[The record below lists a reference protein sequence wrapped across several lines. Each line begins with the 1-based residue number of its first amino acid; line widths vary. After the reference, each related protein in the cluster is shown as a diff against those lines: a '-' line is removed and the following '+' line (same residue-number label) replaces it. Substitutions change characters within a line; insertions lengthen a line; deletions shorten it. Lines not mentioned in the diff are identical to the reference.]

1 MTLDPS
7 ECFYSPQRVQT
18 AWAFYFFFKL
28 WILCITFLLEPFGL
42 FSKQLQ
48 EVLFRVGFLGCD
60 FCNKPE
66 RWPKFS
72 SGAIWEVSEGRG
84 TWSTS
89 ALFSFWGN
97 VIKRFISKW
106 GDNSWLFPG
115 MCCKYHFNSTRSFVN
130 VLHIWGSCGRINE
143 VSDQS
148 ANVAAPRRRPERW
161 SSCSP
166 VHRSDLWPLK
176 P

>member
-1 MTLDPS
+1 MLLQPPMCTDSLGILFLFQAVDFMHNLFIRTL
-7 ECFYSPQRVQT
+7 
-18 AWAFYFFFKL
+18 WAVFKA
-28 WILCITFLLEPFGL
+28 I
-42 FSKQLQ
+42 
-48 EVLFRVGFLGCD
+48 VLFRVGFLGCD
-60 FCNKPE
+60 FCSKPE

-115 MCCKYHFNSTRSFVN
+115 MCCKYHFNSARSFVN
-130 VLHIWGSCGRINE
+130 VLHIRLGCGRINE